1 MKWHLSN
8 VVYIRK
14 SSYSSSVGAQGFLD
28 ELLVDV
34 MAHLHAVLEVGV
46 VVSVG
51 TSSFNELVD
60 GVDLGLV
67 TNEALLNLVKALED
81 VALEQLVLLCVVL
94 HVVVG
99 YLFLE
104 AVFVLTNHLPN
115 DNQAGFFLFEVA
127 LELISL
133 GEFV

>member
-1 MKWHLSN
+1 M
-8 VVYIRK
+8 
-14 SSYSSSVGAQGFLD
+14 
-28 ELLVDV
+28 
-34 MAHLHAVLEVGV
+34 